1 MTPKG
6 WLQPLAFLI
15 CPAALAGEAMDCFLV
30 QLVTPPGLAPHFVSA
45 DRFDPGFWRLVHS
58 PQPLNRLDAERLRAQ
73 AARALGA
80 RVVVVPTS
88 V

>member
-1 MTPKG
+1 M
-6 WLQPLAFLI
+6 PLAFLT
-15 CPAALAGEAMDCFLV
+15 CPAALAGEAMDCAMDGLV

-80 RVVVVPTS
+80 RVVVVPAS

>member
-1 MTPKG
+1 M
-6 WLQPLAFLI
+6 PLAFLT
-15 CPAALAGEAMDCFLV
+15 CPAALAGEAMDCALDCLV

-80 RVVVVPTS
+80 RVVVVPAS